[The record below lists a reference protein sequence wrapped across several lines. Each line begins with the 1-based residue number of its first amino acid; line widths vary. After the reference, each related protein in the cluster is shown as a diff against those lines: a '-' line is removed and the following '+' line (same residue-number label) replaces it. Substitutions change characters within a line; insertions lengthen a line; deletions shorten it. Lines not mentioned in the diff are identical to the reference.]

1 MAYVFTLRILR
12 KTSSPK
18 TGLNWTVIIINSAS
32 ACVCVCAPF
41 SSPLLPLL
49 PHAYRAQLFSGYT
62 LH

>member
-18 TGLNWTVIIINSAS
+18 TGLNWTGIIINSAS

-41 SSPLLPLL
+41 SSPLLP
-49 PHAYRAQLFSGYT
+49 HAYRAQLFSGYT